1 MEPEIKKSLKLKLSK
16 SMGVIENL
24 KHKDVFLT
32 TKGSLS
38 IVKCTDV
45 EASDTYNDYKI
56 SILENGEPT
65 VYALKDLIIK
75 TSDNGI
81 GLVFFRDLGTKLY
94 EIKLLEWL
102 KEKQVRTSIFLKKP
116 VNNEE
121 IGYIQE
127 INVKYENQSELE
139 KSTIKIKNIF
149 GEDVEIP
156 FKKIE
161 VVLFDYDSVTILR
174 KDNTSVFSKFGYKI
188 LKRFSP
194 QKIFI

>member
-1 MEPEIKKSLKLKLSK
+1 M
-16 SMGVIENL
+16 
-24 KHKDVFLT
+24 
-32 TKGSLS
+32 
-38 IVKCTDV
+38 
-45 EASDTYNDYKI
+45 
-56 SILENGEPT
+56 
-65 VYALKDLIIK
+65 
-75 TSDNGI
+75 
-81 GLVFFRDLGTKLY
+81 
-94 EIKLLEWL
+94 
-102 KEKQVRTSIFLKKP
+102 RTSIFLKKP

-127 INVKYENQSELE
+127 INVKYENQLALE
-139 KSTIKIKNIF
+139 ESTVKIKNIF

-174 KDNTSVFSKFGYKI
+174 KDKTSAFSKFGYKI